1 MRRRDCELD
10 EVRRSSRR
18 RPTLGTGAS
27 REGTVCK
34 SEEIGQRSTGN
45 KPDRVGLG
53 TTAAHKW
60 VSAAHTEVVCVVDG
74 HGSAQSRAVS
84 PWGSIEF
91 DPTFTQ
97 ISSSHV
103 RQQMLTYAD
112 SPSVLSRNHSFY
124 RWVGCSTWASIPGV
138 PSCLFVGLA
147 VAMCVLNAHD
157 NLQCVSAGWIKLFL
171 CRRLSFIPRSVTQ

>member
-45 KPDRVGLG
+45 KPDRVGL

-74 HGSAQSRAVS
+74 HGSAQSSRS
-84 PWGSIEF
+84 
-91 DPTFTQ
+91 
-97 ISSSHV
+97 
-103 RQQMLTYAD
+103 
-112 SPSVLSRNHSFY
+112 LSL
-124 RWVGCSTWASIPGV
+124 GV
-138 PSCLFVGLA
+138 NRV
-147 VAMCVLNAHD
+147 
-157 NLQCVSAGWIKLFL
+157 
-171 CRRLSFIPRSVTQ
+171 